1 MRRAVFAIPISLAAL
16 AVTGALAGAAWAA
29 PIIAVYL
36 DHSTRIPVSN
46 AVGSVIVGDA
56 TVADAIVVDR
66 HTVYVQGKAYGR
78 TEVVVLDGAG
88 RSVWQGE
95 VAVVSPDQ
103 GRVTVM
109 RGAQVQEMTCAG
121 VCAAVKPSAAA
132 AAAGS
137 DKN

>member
-1 MRRAVFAIPISLAAL
+1 MRRAVFAIPLSIAVLAC
-16 AVTGALAGAAWAA
+16 VSSAWAA
-29 PIIAVYL
+29 PIVAVYL

-46 AVGSVIVGDA
+46 AVGSVIVGDP

-66 HTVYVQGKAYGR
+66 HTIYVQGKSFGR

-109 RGAQVQEMTCAG
+109 RGAHVQEMTCAG
-121 VCAAVKPSAAA
+121 VCSAVKSSAAE
-132 AAAGS
+132 GG
-137 DKN
+137 KN